1 MLKEYLVGILSAC
14 TFFAVLS
21 GVAHRKF
28 NAATRFGVGIL
39 MICVIMLPLVD
50 IFANFD
56 AYSALEELIGDV
68 GYDSTDS
75 MIELAFEDGVRRHLA
90 DKYSVDPEC
99 ISVRADGFDMEK
111 LKAHRIYVSL
121 SGEAVYLDYHRIER
135 HVEDEFT
142 EGGKCEVSLNFG

>member
-1 MLKEYLVGILSAC
+1 
-14 TFFAVLS
+14 
-21 GVAHRKF
+21 
-28 NAATRFGVGIL
+28 
-39 MICVIMLPLVD
+39 MLPLVD

-111 LKAHRIYVSL
+111 LKAYRIYVSL

-142 EGGKCEVSLNFG
+142 EGGKCEVSLKFG